1 MSDSISQSL
10 KNILRNL
17 PSEPGVYRMLDSNKV
32 VLYVGKANNL
42 KKRVNSYFSKN
53 QQAVKTRK
61 LVSQIDAVEITITS
75 SETEALLLECN
86 LIKALRPKYNVLMR
100 DDKSYP
106 YIEITNSHN
115 YPSIKS
121 KRSKKRPGSDKDFF
135 GPYPNNF
142 AVRETMNL
150 ISKVFK
156 IRTCTDSYFNARSR
170 PCLQYQIGRCSA
182 PCTAYISQKN
192 YQIAVRDTIRFL
204 RGESQQII
212 FDLQTRMQRAVDN
225 LAFEDAAIIRDQI
238 KNLRYIQEDQA
249 VIKAQG
255 DVDVIVIKVIQNSAY
270 LVLLRIRGGENLGC
284 ESFFPSM
291 PEESICAS
299 DDEIWQEI
307 FIAFISFYYLDSP
320 SRIPRQ
326 IYTDQKVHVRDSLE
340 SMLKEV
346 KGSKCDVKTV
356 MRGQA
361 LDYISFATKNL
372 NLAIIKQDRSQQM
385 FQDRLSSLAKFLKMT
400 VIKRFECFDV
410 SHTQGNETVASCVV
424 FDETGPVKSAYRR
437 YNIKDIQKGDD
448 YAALYN
454 ALTRRFSGSIRPLS
468 KPSCR
473 GKLRGDSERRTRV
486 YTQVHEDSSTEST
499 KQVAS
504 ADGFGIRSIK
514 ELPNVLIIDGGKGQV
529 NVALRVL
536 KELHLTDI
544 TILGVAKGRTR
555 KVGMERLIIGD
566 SNHEQTLP
574 EDSPAMHLIQY
585 IRDEAHRFAIA
596 SHRNKRQKQSLNS
609 GLESIDGIGSK
620 RRQALLRHFG
630 GLREISKASVAE
642 LVKVNGISLSLAKI
656 IYQHFH

>member
-1 MSDSISQSL
+1 MSDRTSIPQNL
-10 KNILRNL
+10 KNILHNL
-17 PSEPGVYRMLDSNKV
+17 PGEPGIYRMLDSNGV

-42 KKRVNSYFSKN
+42 KKRVNSYFNKN
-53 QQAVKTRK
+53 QQAIKTRK
-61 LVSQIDAVEITITS
+61 LVSQIDSIEITITS

-106 YIEITNSHN
+106 YIEITNSHT
-115 YPSIKS
+115 YPSIRS

-156 IRTCTDSYFNARSR
+156 VRTCTDSYFNARSR

-182 PCTAYISQKN
+182 PCTAYISKES

-212 FDLQTRMQRAVDN
+212 FDLQTRMQHAVDN
-225 LAFEDAAIIRDQI
+225 LAFEDAAVIRDQI
-238 KNLRYIQEDQA
+238 KNLRYIQEDQV

-255 DVDVIVIKVIQNSAY
+255 DADVIVIKVVQNFAY

-284 ESFFPSM
+284 ESFFPSI
-291 PEESICAS
+291 PQESIYVS

-307 FIAFISFYYLDSP
+307 FIAFIAFYYLDSP
-320 SRIPRQ
+320 HRIPRQ
-326 IYTDQKVHVRDSLE
+326 IYTDQKVHERNSLE

-346 KGSKCDVKTV
+346 KGSRCNIKTV
-356 MRGQA
+356 MRGVA

-372 NLAIIKQDRSQQM
+372 NLAIIKQDKSQQM
-385 FQDRLSSLAKFLKMT
+385 LQARLNSLASFLNIT
-400 VIKRFECFDV
+400 AIRRFECFDV

-424 FDETGPVKSAYRR
+424 FDETGPVKHAYRR

-454 ALTRRFSGSIRPLS
+454 ALTRRFSGA
-468 KPSCR
+468 
-473 GKLRGDSERRTRV
+473 V
-486 YTQVHEDSSTEST
+486 
-499 KQVAS
+499 
-504 ADGFGIRSIK
+504 K
-514 ELPNVLIIDGGKGQV
+514 ELPNVLLIDGGKGQV

-536 KELHLTDI
+536 KELNLLDI
-544 TILGVAKGRTR
+544 VILGVAKGRTR

-585 IRDEAHRFAIA
+585 IRDEAHRFAIT

-609 GLESIDGIGSK
+609 GLENIEGVGAK

-642 LVKVNGISLSLAKI
+642 LVKVNGISLGLANM